1 MGGFRSWLANFMQGR
16 YGYDAL
22 GRSMSIWIIILIAAS
37 IVLSVAARI
46 FATFG
51 GTAVAVGLN
60 IASTVV
66 NWASIIMLVLT
77 IARMLSRNRDKR
89 REENERYLSR
99 RAKGGKKQQ
108 NLARE
113 QSGYT
118 YLTCQFCNQKMRVP
132 KGRGKIAVKCP
143 ACGEKTIVNS

>member
-22 GRSMSIWIIILIAAS
+22 GRSMSIWVIILI
-37 IVLSVAARI
+37 
-46 FATFG
+46 ATFG

-99 RAKGGKKQQ
+99 RAKGSKKQQ

>member
-1 MGGFRSWLANFMQGR
+1 MQGR

-22 GRSMSIWIIILIAAS
+22 GRSMSIWVIILIAAS

-99 RAKGGKKQQ
+99 RAKGSKKQQ

-113 QSGYT
+113 QSG
-118 YLTCQFCNQKMRVP
+118 
-132 KGRGKIAVKCP
+132 
-143 ACGEKTIVNS
+143 